1 MNKMSTF
8 ALIAAVVIGLTSPVL
23 AQSRVHNGQ
32 NGSTQLDESYGSAY
46 TPQYVPGFGNTDG
59 WGFNSW

>member
-23 AQSRVHNGQ
+23 AQSRTHNGQ
-32 NGSTQLDESYGSAY
+32 SGSTQIEESYA
-46 TPQYVPGFGNTDG
+46 PQYAPGFGNVDSG
-59 WGFNSW
+59 AGSSEW